1 MNDKRAFLLGQQW
14 YIRKDGIVSGPF
26 AGTVIRRRIGVGRVA
41 PNDELSVDQIFW
53 EPVHHYPEL
62 IPYKKK
68 RVIDETFQREREA
81 AAVRWE
87 DERSGI
93 DRRETATYGV
103 VPPSGLRDGR
113 DRREG
118 EDPAA
123 VDHRDL
129 RRQRELADTAQRM
142 DKRRPRRQTRLL
154 LLMVLFMVCISI
166 ALSWWLVPEPEQFR
180 SPICDAAPSP
190 KINWND
196 CKLDARDLRG
206 ARLDGA
212 MFRAA
217 RLVETRLEKSHLS
230 EADLSYVVAVG
241 AQFRDAD
248 LRSAILIGADLRLAD
263 FNKANMEGADL
274 SYANLAD
281 ADLTGANLNN
291 ARLGKAIWVDGHVC
305 PAGAVGRCDP

>member
-62 IPYKKK
+62 IPYKKN
-68 RVIDETFQREREA
+68 RVIDEMFQREREA

-87 DERSGI
+87 DDRSGI
-93 DRRETATYGV
+93 DRRETVTYGV

-118 EDPAA
+118 EDPAM

-129 RRQRELADTAQRM
+129 RRQRARVDSAQRR
-142 DKRRPRRQTRLL
+142 DSRLPRRQMRLML
-154 LLMVLFMVCISI
+154 SMVLIMACISI
-166 ALSWWLVPEPEQFR
+166 ALSLWLVPEPEQFR
-180 SPICDAAPSP
+180 SPVCDAAPSP
-190 KINWND
+190 QINWND

-206 ARLDGA
+206 ARLEGA
-212 MFRAA
+212 TIRAA

-230 EADLSYVVAVG
+230 EADLSYAVAVG

-248 LRSAILIGADLRLAD
+248 LRSAILIGADLRLTD
-263 FNKANMEGADL
+263 FQKANLEGADL

-291 ARLGKAIWVDGHVC
+291 VRLGKAIWMDGHEC